1 MRNPARDTELAQR
14 AAAEKL
20 PIAISAMDVD
30 SDDSVKS
37 SFAAIAK
44 AGQPIDVLV
53 NNAGIERTG
62 SVEELPL
69 AEFRAVMETNY
80 FGVIRC
86 VQAVTTQMR
95 ERKSGCIINVS
106 SVAGRLSSPP
116 LSSYCASKWALEA
129 LTEGLAGEMKS
140 FNVRVALVEPGIID
154 TAMAQRISVHEKASP
169 YLQGPRFAAMF
180 QNSLK
185 TPTHPSLVADKI
197 LEVAESGTLI
207 IRHPVGPDAIPFL
220 QWRKSMTDEEWA
232 DLNGAN
238 DETWNARMAK
248 DFGG

>member
-1 MRNPARDTELAQR
+1 
-14 AAAEKL
+14 
-20 PIAISAMDVD
+20 
-30 SDDSVKS
+30 
-37 SFAAIAK
+37 
-44 AGQPIDVLV
+44 
-53 NNAGIERTG
+53 
-62 SVEELPL
+62 
-69 AEFRAVMETNY
+69 
-80 FGVIRC
+80 
-86 VQAVTTQMR
+86 
-95 ERKSGCIINVS
+95 
-106 SVAGRLSSPP
+106 
-116 LSSYCASKWALEA
+116 
-129 LTEGLAGEMKS
+129 
-140 FNVRVALVEPGIID
+140 
-154 TAMAQRISVHEKASP
+154 
-169 YLQGPRFAAMF
+169 MF